1 MLSIFGDLDFTEL
14 MLDHFYRLLRGFT
27 GFYLVFYELLLTGSR
42 FVFGSIF
49 PFFLFPLDL
58 GSRVAI
64 LAGIPYNMIHFRADV
79 IRIIISIRTKR
90 ATKWQRV
97 DRDLFV
103 CLFVCLFV
111 KKKSMDSLQGCRLD
125 SAAADSGS
133 SSSLA
138 AVRRDSLTSSKG
150 SLYSTDADRSPSDQ
164 VSIAARVHG
173 VH

>member
-111 KKKSMDSLQGCRLD
+111 KKKINGFAPGLPFGQRRRRFGQFEQFGGRAPRLADVQQGKPLLD
-125 SAAADSGS
+125 
-133 SSSLA
+133 
-138 AVRRDSLTSSKG
+138 RR
-150 SLYSTDADRSPSDQ
+150 R
-164 VSIAARVHG
+164 
-173 VH
+173 